1 MDSKNRHYSLK
12 AVALGTAVA
21 MLLGCFPLDLG
32 AEPGDIVGDIVLLG
46 TVERSGRRLTNDATL
61 FEGDTIRTASS
72 SGGVLRLGGAR
83 MEIGQSTYLEIVRA
97 EPLTI
102 TLSSGSLAFNFPD
115 EFAFE
120 ITTPQLE
127 VRPNPESRA
136 VSGEIL
142 AIPEDE
148 DRVESRNG
156 SLSILERQEHGAIR
170 IVNGGEILIA
180 SLVPTVSIPVAS
192 PTFAPLQAPTPIAQ
206 FQAVEGD
213 VRLQRVNTTLTTR
226 VENPGIALFNGDSVS
241 TLQGRAD
248 ILFTD
253 QSLISLDVGTTVTL
267 EEQPQPT
274 GIFRRI
280 TQGLGN
286 LFFDI
291 QQVVGTETSLE
302 TPTAVAA
309 IRGTEGNQIVPN
321 ETQSTHALNEGLEDI
336 TERITQQTVTITDG
350 QQVTAIRGVG
360 FTPIVALLALI
371 PRPGIGGGGG
381 AAGGGA
387 AGGGAGA
394 GAGAGAGGA
403 AGGAAGAAAGAATS
417 TVTSVASVAA
427 ATAATAAGVT
437 AAVVIPTTSDEPE
450 PEDTA
455 TVPLSRPGGE
465 LTTGGE
471 LTAALSV
478 PIASRSGPPPASA
491 SAPGR
496 PLGRPPDRSDGP
508 PGQQEGGPPGQPEDS
523 PVGRP

>member
-1 MDSKNRHYSLK
+1 MGKVKSHYGLK
-12 AVALGTAVA
+12 AAALAIAACLLSPSLPVALRAAPTSV
-21 MLLGCFPLDLG
+21 
-32 AEPGDIVGDIVLLG
+32 VGDIILLG

-61 FEGDTIRTASS
+61 FEGDTLRTSAS
-72 SGGVLRLGGAR
+72 SGGVLRLGNAR

-97 EPLTI
+97 QPLTI
-102 TLSSGSLAFNFPD
+102 VLGSGSLAFNFPD
-115 EFAFE
+115 EFEFQ

-127 VRPNPESRA
+127 VRPNPSFDA

-142 AIPEDE
+142 AIPENE
-148 DRVESRNG
+148 DRVESRG
-156 SLSILERQEHGAIR
+156 GALSILERQEHGAIR
-170 IVNGGEILIA
+170 NVNGGEILIA
-180 SLVPTVSIPVAS
+180 SLVPTFSIPVAS
-192 PTFAPLQAPTPIAQ
+192 PTFGLLQAPNPIAQ

-226 VENPGIALFNGDSVS
+226 VDNPGIALFNGDSVS

-253 QSLISLDVGTTVTL
+253 QSLISLDVGTTVTI
-267 EEQPQPT
+267 EEQAQPT
-274 GIFRRI
+274 GILRRI
-280 TQGLGN
+280 SQGLGN

-291 QQVVGTETSLE
+291 QQVIGTETSLE

-309 IRGTEGNQIVPN
+309 IRGTEGIQVVPN
-321 ETQSTHALNEGLEDI
+321 ETQSTHALNNGLEDV

-360 FTPIVALLALI
+360 FTPIVALLGLI
-371 PRPGIGGGGG
+371 PRPGVAGGGGGGG
-381 AAGGGA
+381 AAGGGG
-387 AGGGAGA
+387 AGGGAAGGGA

-437 AAVVIPTTSDEPE
+437 AAVVIPTTAGNEPA

-465 LTTGGE
+465 LTTGGQ
-471 LTAALSV
+471 LTAALSA
-478 PIASRSGPPPASA
+478 PIASRNGPPPASA

-496 PLGRPPDRSDGP
+496 PLSAIGWT
-508 PGQQEGGPPGQPEDS
+508 PE
-523 PVGRP
+523 

>member
-12 AVALGTAVA
+12 AVALGTAVSI
-21 MLLGCFPLDLG
+21 LLGCFPLDLG

-83 MEIGQSTYLEIVRA
+83 IEIGQSTYLEIVRA

-102 TLSSGSLAFNFPD
+102 ALSSGSLAFNFPD
-115 EFAFE
+115 EFDCE

-226 VENPGIALFNGDSVS
+226 VENPGIALFNGDTVS

-381 AAGGGA
+381 AAGGGGAGGGA

-394 GAGAGAGGA
+394 GGG
-403 AGGAAGAAAGAATS
+403 GS
-417 TVTSVASVAA
+417 
-427 ATAATAAGVT
+427 
-437 AAVVIPTTSDEPE
+437 
-450 PEDTA
+450 
-455 TVPLSRPGGE
+455 SRR
-465 LTTGGE
+465 
-471 LTAALSV
+471 
-478 PIASRSGPPPASA
+478 SRNVHGNVC
-491 SAPGR
+491 R
-496 PLGRPPDRSDGP
+496 LCRRSDGSYSSRCYSCRCYSNHKRRTRAGRHGDRTAEP
-508 PGQQEGGPPGQPEDS
+508 AGRRTHNGKRTHNCTFRADRQPKRPTS
-523 PVGRP
+523 SKCIRAGKPVGKDLRDDPKTGDGRRIRSNGIL

>member
-1 MDSKNRHYSLK
+1 MRNNTVSRVASRFGLR
-12 AVALGTAVA
+12 AIALGIATL
-21 MLLGCFPLDLG
+21 MLLAGYPVRLS
-32 AEPGDIVGDIVLLG
+32 AEPASVVGDIILLG

-72 SGGVLRLGGAR
+72 SGGVMRIGGAR

-97 EPLTI
+97 QPLTI
-102 TLSSGSLAFNFPD
+102 VLSSGSLAFNFPD
-115 EFAFE
+115 DFDFQ
-120 ITTPQLE
+120 IITPQLE
-127 VRPNPESRA
+127 VRPDPSIDA

-142 AIPEDE
+142 AIPDDE
-148 DRVESRNG
+148 DRVESRAG
-156 SLSILERQEHGAIR
+156 TLSILERQEYGAIR
-170 IVNGGEILIA
+170 SVGGGEILIA

-192 PTFAPLQAPTPIAQ
+192 PTFGLLQAPSPIAQ

-226 VENPGIALFNGDSVS
+226 VDNPGIALFNGDTVS

-253 QSLISLDVGTTVTL
+253 QSLISLDVGTTVTI

-309 IRGTEGNQIVPN
+309 IRGTEGTQIVPN

-336 TERITQQTVTITDG
+336 TERITGQTVTITDG

-381 AAGGGA
+381 GGGA
-387 AGGGAGA
+387 AGGGA

-437 AAVVIPTTSDEPE
+437 AAVVIPTTADEPA

-465 LTTGGE
+465 LTTGAQ
-471 LTAALSV
+471 LTSALSV
-478 PIASRSGPPPASA
+478 PLASRNGPPPASA
-491 SAPGR
+491 SLP
-496 PLGRPPDRSDGP
+496 
-508 PGQQEGGPPGQPEDS
+508 
-523 PVGRP
+523 